1 MQAPLSAQ
9 ATRVGFPHAETSRPV
24 RFDDRLATLL
34 TLPVAGV
41 HDRAIR
47 WRQLVELAA
56 RAGREDETG
65 APFIAAV
72 AVIRA
77 DAPRIARDIRS
88 AAARSIAG
96 RALALPLLEVF
107 AEDELA
113 VAAPVFAGRRLGKIQ
128 LNRLLEVADPEVRAF
143 LVTLNPGQMEGEEER
158 GLGDIV
164 ARLERKT
171 SVPETEPAPEAPLP
185 TEWPVEKDVPPEAS
199 DTVPA
204 GRESEQAPDPEPA
217 PQHDPLPPLPEGVI
231 RWESNASGEIG
242 WVEGIARGALIG
254 LSIADPNDAGML
266 ATAFADREAFSK
278 VALNVAP
285 IDQEFLFSGTPAFDT
300 ATGRFLGYRGEARL
314 APSDAEIHDL
324 PRPPAIEG
332 KQRPPATT
340 RNVESLRELVHE
352 IKTPL
357 NAIIGFA
364 EIIDGQYLGPAHR
377 GYRERAAEIVA
388 QARILLGAIE
398 DLDFAAREQAERARR
413 GQDTQPDADVPAIIA
428 KVAEGLHPI
437 ANRKGVRIVADFKD
451 GDHHCRIDPGLA
463 ERLIRR
469 LFGSLLETLD
479 EGETLYIEGAKAGS
493 HCQLKL
499 ARPAAL
505 KGLSAQRLLDPS
517 LSLSGQGP
525 TLLGFGFSLRLVR
538 GLVRIAGGE
547 ISIENDRIIVHLPST
562 SS

>member
-1 MQAPLSAQ
+1 MIGEGLSAQ
-9 ATRVGFPHAETSRPV
+9 ATRVGFPHAETIIPV

-34 TLPVAGV
+34 TLPVAGA
-41 HDRAIR
+41 HDRAVR

-72 AVIRA
+72 AVIKA

-107 AEDELA
+107 AQDELA
-113 VAAPVFAGRRLGKIQ
+113 VAAPVFAGRRLGKMQ
-128 LNRLLEVADPEVRAF
+128 LGHLVGVADPEVRAF
-143 LVTLNPGQMEGEEER
+143 LVTLNPGQLDQDR
-158 GLGDIV
+158 DLGLGDIV
-164 ARLERKT
+164 ARLDRP
-171 SVPETEPAPEAPLP
+171 SIEPAAAPP
-185 TEWPVEKDVPPEAS
+185 EWPVATSTPPEADIEIS
-199 DTVPA
+199 ETV
-204 GRESEQAPDPEPA
+204 EPDDVQPVEPE
-217 PQHDPLPPLPEGVI
+217 HVLDPRDAVI

-254 LSIADPNDAGML
+254 LSLADPHEAGAL
-266 ATAFADREAFSK
+266 AEAFAGREAFSK
-278 VALNVAP
+278 LALTLAP
-285 IDQEFLFSGTPAFDT
+285 TEQDYLFSGTPAFDPE
-300 ATGRFLGYRGEARL
+300 TGRFLGYRGMARP
-314 APSDAEIHDL
+314 APSDAEVHDL
-324 PRPPAIEG
+324 PRPPVQPDKA
-332 KQRPPATT
+332 RPPATT
-340 RNVESLRELVHE
+340 RSVESLRELVHE

-398 DLDFAAREQAERARR
+398 DLDFAAREQAERAKGTGTTRL
-413 GQDTQPDADVPAIIA
+413 DADLPQIIA
-428 KVAEGLHPI
+428 KIAEHLYPI

-451 GDHHCRIDPGLA
+451 EDHRCRLDTGLA
-463 ERLIRR
+463 ERLLRR
-469 LFGSLLETLD
+469 LLGSLLETLE
-479 EGETLYIEGAKAGS
+479 EGETLYVEGARTGS
-493 HCQLKL
+493 HCQLKF

-517 LSLSGQGP
+517 LSLTGEGP
-525 TLLGFGFSLRLVR
+525 KLLGFGFSLRLVR

-547 ISIENDRIIVHLPST
+547 ISIENDRIIVHLPVMAP
-562 SS
+562 

>member
-1 MQAPLSAQ
+1 M
-9 ATRVGFPHAETSRPV
+9 

-34 TLPVAGV
+34 TLPVAGS
-41 HDRAIR
+41 HDRAVR

-77 DAPRIARDIRS
+77 DAPRISRDVRS

-107 AEDELA
+107 AQDELA
-113 VAAPVFAGRRLGKIQ
+113 VAAPIFAGRRLGKMQ
-128 LNRLLEVADPEVRAF
+128 LAQLLEVADPEVRAF
-143 LVTLNPGQMEGEEER
+143 LVTLNPGQVER
-158 GLGDIV
+158 DDAIGLHDIV
-164 ARLERKT
+164 ARLEKT
-171 SVPETEPAPEAPLP
+171 PASPEEQAAPQEEAPP
-185 TEWPVEKDVPPEAS
+185 EWPVAPPEEKETPPSVGS
-199 DTVPA
+199 DAPEPVSEDTPEVPA
-204 GRESEQAPDPEPA
+204 STDGI
-217 PQHDPLPPLPEGVI
+217 I

-254 LSIADPNDAGML
+254 LSLADPREAGNL

-278 VALNVAP
+278 VMVNIAP
-285 IDQEFLFSGTPAFDT
+285 VGQDFLFSGTPAFDPE
-300 ATGRFLGYRGEARL
+300 TGRFLGYRGLARP
-314 APSDAEIHDL
+314 APSDAELHGL
-324 PRPPAIEG
+324 PRPPERAR
-332 KQRPPATT
+332 KARPSATT

-377 GYRERAAEIVA
+377 SYRDRAAEIVA

-398 DLDFAAREQAERARR
+398 DLDFAARQQAARSK
-413 GQDTQPDADVPAIIA
+413 GEAEAQLDADMPGIIA
-428 KVAEGLHPI
+428 KVAEGLYPI
-437 ANRKGVRIVADFKD
+437 AQRKGVRIVADFKD
-451 GDHHCRIDPGLA
+451 DDHHCRIDAGLA
-463 ERLIRR
+463 ERLLRR
-469 LFGSLLETLD
+469 LLGSLLETLE
-479 EGETLYIEGAKAGS
+479 EGETLYVEGARAGS
-493 HCQLKL
+493 HCQLKF

-505 KGLSAQRLLDPS
+505 KGLSAQRMLDPS
-517 LSLSGQGP
+517 LSLSGESSK
-525 TLLGFGFSLRLVR
+525 LLGFGFSLRLVR

-547 ISIENDRIIVHLPST
+547 ISIENDRIIVHLPVSNP
-562 SS
+562 